1 MEEENVVAGAE
12 PVDSGAAE
20 AVAVESV
27 EPVEAA
33 EPAETVEAAP
43 ADPSLSAEP
52 EPAPAPAPF
61 PSAEEFGWTDWD
73 GEHESL
79 PETMQPWGQQ
89 FKRHYSEWAD
99 TQVADRLKAV
109 ERSEEIYKAL
119 MGGEDDPRLK
129 EYQGQLEEWETK
141 YNDLNTQYET
151 AQKDTEQYRTTVQQ
165 SIESEAKRYADWFQR
180 TNPDL
185 FEDQNLAAIFGG
197 LLNEGWEMETAAEA
211 SRLPVSQIQAAREA
225 KGNGVPDSY
234 AIRLAAGAKGAKPT
248 PRPGAK
254 ITAGATTPSRSA
266 ETTAIEK
273 RPSNLTDLR
282 SSIAAKAIKQHANSK
297 RR

>member
-1 MEEENVVAGAE
+1 MEEENMVAGAE
-12 PVDSGAAE
+12 PIVSGTDE
-20 AVAVESV
+20 AVAVESA
-27 EPVEAA
+27 EPIEAA

-43 ADPSLSAEP
+43 ADPSLSVDS

-61 PSAEEFGWTDWD
+61 PSAEEFEWGGWN
-73 GEHESL
+73 GGHETL
-79 PETMQPWGQQ
+79 PETVRPWGERFQT
-89 FKRHYSEWAD
+89 HYSSRVDE
-99 TQVADRLKAV
+99 QVADRLKAI

-119 MGGEDDPRLK
+119 LDGNDDPRLG
-129 EYQGQLEEWETK
+129 EYQGKLEEWETK

-151 AQKDTEQYRTTVQQ
+151 AQKDTNEYRTTVQQ

-234 AIRLAAGAKGAKPT
+234 AIRLAAGAKSAKPG

-254 ITAGATTPSRSA
+254 IIAGATTPVRSA

-282 SSIAAKAIKQHANSK
+282 SSIAAKAIKQHSNSK